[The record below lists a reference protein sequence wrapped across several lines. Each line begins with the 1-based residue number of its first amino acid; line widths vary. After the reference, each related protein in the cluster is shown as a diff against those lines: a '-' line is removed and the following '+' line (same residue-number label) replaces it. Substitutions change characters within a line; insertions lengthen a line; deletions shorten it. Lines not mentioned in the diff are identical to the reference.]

1 MVKYIMDHGDI
12 YSHQATQALPKP
24 TTPIP
29 NTAFPVFI
37 SFVPFSSL
45 SLSYGEACFPPPLTM
60 FLLYHWHKNSQ
71 PYPVP
76 NPFTYYFVINKTPN
90 MSNEKCILAHICKYS
105 PGK

>member
-29 NTAFPVFI
+29 NTNFPVFI

-45 SLSYGEACFPPPLTM
+45 SLSCGEACFSHP
-60 FLLYHWHKNSQ
+60 S
-71 PYPVP
+71 
-76 NPFTYYFVINKTPN
+76 PFYSFIIDTKTLNHP
-90 MSNEKCILAHICKYS
+90 H
-105 PGK
+105 P